1 MAEFNWDRL
10 LRRIDDGAV
19 VPVIGQ
25 ELLRQDVDGKTVS
38 LGGLVAQRLAKSL
51 EIEVEPQPF
60 FELNDVVSTYLSR
73 PGTVSS
79 ELYQDIAWIY
89 KEVTRTL
96 PVPAPLMQLAA
107 IGKFDL
113 FVNLGFDSMLAC
125 ALNRARFAGA
135 CCTREIAFSMNQST
149 DSQEQALKP
158 PPEGTPVVF
167 NLFGRASSTDDYVI
181 HDEDALEFIHRL
193 VSGDVE
199 PPQWLLSR
207 LRGADLLVLG
217 VHLPDWLGRFVLR
230 AATRDRLGLSRR
242 GYFIA
247 RENAAQAATLDEFLR
262 RFGRETRI
270 HVYDGAAEGFV
281 DELTR
286 RWQQAYGTQ
295 PPSAAPAPASASA
308 PEAIHDGSIFI
319 SYGRENLAEV
329 TRLHEQIS
337 GLGGDAW
344 FDHDELMPGEQWER
358 TIQRRIQKDVR
369 LFIPVVST
377 RTVERAKNS
386 GEGYVFKEWRQ
397 AINRAEGI
405 VGRKFI
411 IPVVT
416 DATFSG
422 GLEPYQ
428 PLLDEF
434 PEFDRYNFGHAPA
447 GVLTDT
453 LKAQLVQEIRNL
465 RREDVK

>member
-1 MAEFNWDRL
+1 MIGPSMRTEGSRALRGRGIALGGLKGRHMAEFNWDRL

-25 ELLRQDVDGKTVS
+25 ELLRQEVDGKTVS
-38 LGGLVAQRLAKSL
+38 LGGMIAQRLAKSL
-51 EIEVEPQPF
+51 EIEIEPQPF

-73 PGTVSS
+73 PGTVPS

-96 PVPAPLMQLAA
+96 PVPTALMQLAA

-135 CCTREIAFSMNQST
+135 CGTREIAFSMNQST

-207 LRGADLLVLG
+207 LRSADLLVLG

-230 AATRDRLGLSRR
+230 AANRDRLSCLGADTSSLAKTQRRRPHSTSFSAALVARRASMFMTEPPKASSTNWRGAGSRR
-242 GYFIA
+242 MALSLPA
-247 RENAAQAATLDEFLR
+247 RRRHPRRRRLTMDRSSSATAAKTLRKSRACTSRSL
-262 RFGRETRI
+262 
-270 HVYDGAAEGFV
+270 
-281 DELTR
+281 
-286 RWQQAYGTQ
+286 
-295 PPSAAPAPASASA
+295 ASVAMR
-308 PEAIHDGSIFI
+308 GSI
-319 SYGRENLAEV
+319 
-329 TRLHEQIS
+329 
-337 GLGGDAW
+337 
-344 FDHDELMPGEQWER
+344 
-358 TIQRRIQKDVR
+358 
-369 LFIPVVST
+369 
-377 RTVERAKNS
+377 
-386 GEGYVFKEWRQ
+386 
-397 AINRAEGI
+397 
-405 VGRKFI
+405 
-411 IPVVT
+411 
-416 DATFSG
+416 AT
-422 GLEPYQ
+422 
-428 PLLDEF
+428 
-434 PEFDRYNFGHAPA
+434 N
-447 GVLTDT
+447 
-453 LKAQLVQEIRNL
+453 
-465 RREDVK
+465 

>member
-1 MAEFNWDRL
+1 MAEFSWDRL

-25 ELLRQDVDGKTVS
+25 ELLRQEIDGKTVS
-38 LGGLVAQRLAKSL
+38 LGALVAQRLAKSH
-51 EIEVEPQPF
+51 EIDIDPQQF
-60 FELNDVVSTYLSR
+60 FELSEVVGAFLSR
-73 PGTVSS
+73 PGTVPS
-79 ELYQDIAWIY
+79 ELYQDIAWAY

-96 PVPAPLMQLAA
+96 PVPPALTQLAE
-107 IGKFDL
+107 IRKFDL
-113 FVNLGFDSMLAC
+113 YVNLGFDSMLAA

-135 CCTREIAFSMNQST
+135 PGTREIAFSINQST
-149 DSQEQALKP
+149 DSQDLALKP
-158 PPEGTPVVF
+158 PVEGTPVVF
-167 NLFGRASSTDDYVI
+167 NLFGRVSSTDDYVI

-230 AATRDRLGLSRR
+230 AATRDRLIQSRR

-270 HVYDGAAEGFV
+270 HVYDGPAEGFV
-281 DELTR
+281 DELVR
-286 RWQQAYGTQ
+286 RWREGYGTQ
-295 PPSAAPAPASASA
+295 PAAAAPTIGGPGPS
-308 PEAIHDGSIFI
+308 PQDGSIFI
-319 SYGRENLAEV
+319 SYGRENLSEV
-329 TRLHEQIS
+329 TRLHQQIS

-344 FDHDELMPGEQWER
+344 FDKDELTVGEEWER
-358 TIQRRIQKDVR
+358 TILRKIQKDVK
-369 LFIPVVST
+369 LFIPVVSA
-377 RTVERAKNS
+377 RTVERAKS
-386 GEGYVFKEWRQ
+386 TGEGYVFKEWRQ

-411 IPVVT
+411 IPVVI
-416 DATFSG
+416 DPDFSG
-422 GLEPYQ
+422 TLTPYQ
-428 PLLDEF
+428 SLLDEF

-453 LKAQLVQEIRNL
+453 LKTQLVQEIRNL
-465 RREDVK
+465 RREEVR

>member
-38 LGGLVAQRLAKSL
+38 LGGLIAQRLAKSL

-60 FELNDVVSTYLSR
+60 FELNDVVSTYLAR
-73 PGTVSS
+73 PGTVPS

-96 PVPAPLMQLAA
+96 PVPAALMKLAA
-107 IGKFDL
+107 IGKFNL
-113 FVNLGFDSMLAC
+113 FVNLGFDSMVTG
-125 ALNRARFAGA
+125 ALNRTRFAGA
-135 CCTREIAFSMNQST
+135 PGTREIAFSMNQST

-199 PPQWLLSR
+199 PPQWLLSQ
-207 LRGADLLVLG
+207 LRSADLLVLG

-230 AATRDRLGLSRR
+230 AATRDRLILSRR

-281 DELTR
+281 DELAR
-286 RWQQAYGTQ
+286 RWQQAYGAE
-295 PPSAAPAPASASA
+295 PPSTAPAPA
-308 PEAIHDGSIFI
+308 PEAAHDGSIFI

-344 FDHDELMPGEQWER
+344 FDRDELMPGEQWER

-377 RTVERAKNS
+377 RTVERAKS
-386 GEGYVFKEWRQ
+386 TGEGYVFKEWRQ

-411 IPVVT
+411 IPVVI
-416 DATFSG
+416 DANFSG
-422 GLEPYQ
+422 TLQPYQ

-447 GVLTDT
+447 GVLTEA

-465 RREDVK
+465 RREEK

>member
-1 MAEFNWDRL
+1 MAEFSWDRL

-25 ELLRQDVDGKTVS
+25 ELLRQEIDGKTVS
-38 LGGLVAQRLAKSL
+38 LAGLVAQRLAKSL
-51 EIEVEPQPF
+51 EIEIEPQPF
-60 FELNDVVSTYLSR
+60 FELSDVVCAYLSR
-73 PGTVSS
+73 PGTVPS
-79 ELYQDIAWIY
+79 ELYQDIAWAY

-96 PVPAPLMQLAA
+96 PVPAALSQLAE
-107 IGKFDL
+107 IRKFDL
-113 FVNLGFDSMLAC
+113 YVNLGFDSMLAT

-135 CCTREIAFSMNQST
+135 TGTREIAFSINQST
-149 DSQEQALKP
+149 ASQDQTLKP
-158 PPEGTPVVF
+158 PVEGTPVVF
-167 NLFGRASSTDDYVI
+167 NLFGRVSSTDDYVI

-230 AATRDRLGLSRR
+230 AATRDRLIQSRR

-247 RENAAQAATLDEFLR
+247 RENAAQVATLDEFLR

-270 HVYDGAAEGFV
+270 HVYDGPAEGFV
-281 DELTR
+281 DELAR
-286 RWQQAYGTQ
+286 RWREAYGPQ
-295 PPSAAPAPASASA
+295 PSGATPPPATAGAQ
-308 PEAIHDGSIFI
+308 DGSIFI
-319 SYGRENLAEV
+319 SYGRENLSEV
-329 TRLHEQIS
+329 TRLHQQIS

-344 FDHDELMPGEQWER
+344 FDHEELTAGEEWER
-358 TIQRRIQKDVR
+358 TILRKIQKDVK
-369 LFIPVVST
+369 LFIPVVSA
-377 RTVERAKNS
+377 RTVERAKS
-386 GEGYVFKEWRQ
+386 TGEGYVFKEWRQ

-411 IPVVT
+411 IPVVI
-416 DATFSG
+416 DPDFSG
-422 GLEPYQ
+422 TLTPYQ

-453 LKAQLVQEIRNL
+453 LKTQLVQEIRNL
-465 RREDVK
+465 RREEVQ

>member
-38 LGGLVAQRLAKSL
+38 LGGLIAQRLAKSL
-51 EIEVEPQPF
+51 EIEIEPQPF
-60 FELNDVVSTYLSR
+60 FELSDVVSSYLAR
-73 PGTVSS
+73 PGTVPS

-89 KEVTRTL
+89 KEITRTL
-96 PVPAPLMQLAA
+96 PVPAALTQLAA
-107 IGKFDL
+107 FGKFDL

-135 CCTREIAFSMNQST
+135 PGTREIAFSMNQST

-207 LRGADLLVLG
+207 LRSADLLVLG

-281 DELTR
+281 DELAR
-286 RWQQAYGTQ
+286 RWQQAYGAQ
-295 PPSAAPAPASASA
+295 PASAAPAPA
-308 PEAIHDGSIFI
+308 P
-319 SYGRENLAEV
+319 
-329 TRLHEQIS
+329 
-337 GLGGDAW
+337 GGDSRW
-344 FDHDELMPGEQWER
+344 IDLHQLRP
-358 TIQRRIQKDVR
+358 
-369 LFIPVVST
+369 
-377 RTVERAKNS
+377 
-386 GEGYVFKEWRQ
+386 
-397 AINRAEGI
+397 
-405 VGRKFI
+405 RK
-411 IPVVT
+411 PCG
-416 DATFSG
+416 S
-422 GLEPYQ
+422 
-428 PLLDEF
+428 
-434 PEFDRYNFGHAPA
+434 HAPA
-447 GVLTDT
+447 RADQWPRWRCVVRSRRVDAGRTVGAHDSAPDPEGCQALHPGRIHAHRRTREEHRRGLCVQGMAAGDQSRRRDRRT
-453 LKAQLVQEIRNL
+453 QIHHSCRHRCQLFRDAAAVSAAA
-465 RREDVK
+465 